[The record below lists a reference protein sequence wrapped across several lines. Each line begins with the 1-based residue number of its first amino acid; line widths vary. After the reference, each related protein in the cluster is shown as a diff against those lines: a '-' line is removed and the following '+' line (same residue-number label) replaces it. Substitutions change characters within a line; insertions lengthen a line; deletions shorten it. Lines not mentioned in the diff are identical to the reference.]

1 MNQFSAKDKEHL
13 RRHLRSAEMLL
24 KDFKKED
31 LGLLLQSQLS
41 DAYEDY
47 HYWKERLK
55 DINKQLICLK
65 QLKTKLYST
74 TEPTIYIID
83 KQTVT
88 EKLFWYRN
96 LYPKV
101 LTEYRDAKQ
110 DYKFAQ
116 IVYDRHLQKER
127 ADRIE
132 AKRFVGKFLY
142 KIRLKQI
149 DSDYKRDIY
158 VRSDSDYLDENNFK
172 DEFEYD
178 LHLAVE
184 RFGDK
189 LKEFSWNASWEL
201 STIFKN
207 LNDYEID
214 IAKVLYPAL
223 VDPKTIL
230 IDFAEFHAWRNKARV
245 KECQRM
251 TIDEFKATKED
262 NATGFGVWLV
272 NEIGDVLE
280 KQYIGTATEIVFY
293 IKKTYRYWEKFYTMF
308 KNGEKPSD
316 RRKNK

>member
-1 MNQFSAKDKEHL
+1 MNQFSAKDKDHL
-13 RRHLRSAEMLL
+13 KRHLRSTEMLL

-55 DINKQLICLK
+55 DINKQLVCLK
-65 QLKTKLYST
+65 HLKTNLYTT
-74 TEPTIYIID
+74 TEPTIYIIS

-96 LYPKV
+96 LYPKA
-101 LTEYRDAKQ
+101 LTEYREAKQ

-116 IVYDRHLQKER
+116 ILYDRYLQEER
-127 ADRIE
+127 ADRTE

-142 KIRLKQI
+142 KIHLKQI
-149 DSDYKRDIY
+149 DFGYERDIY

-172 DEFEYD
+172 NEFEYD

-189 LKEFSWNASWEL
+189 LEEFNWNAGWEL
-201 STIFKN
+201 SNIFKSF
-207 LNDYEID
+207 NDYEID
-214 IAKVLYPAL
+214 IDKIIYP
-223 VDPKTIL
+223 VDPKNIL
-230 IDFAEFHAWRNKARV
+230 IDFAEFHAWRTKARV

-251 TIDEFKATKED
+251 TFEEFKVTKED
-262 NATGFGVWLV
+262 NAEGFGAWLV

-280 KQYIGTATEIVFY
+280 RQYIGTATEIVFY
-293 IKKTYRYWEKFYTMF
+293 IKKTYMYWEKFYNMF
-308 KNGEKPSD
+308 KNGKKPSD

>member
-1 MNQFSAKDKEHL
+1 MNQFSTKDKDHL
-13 RRHLRSAEMLL
+13 RRHLKSAEMFL

-31 LGLLLQSQLS
+31 LGSLLQAQLS
-41 DAYEDY
+41 DAYVDY

-74 TEPTIYIID
+74 TEPAIYLLN
-83 KQTVT
+83 KETVT
-88 EKLFWYRN
+88 QKLFWYRN
-96 LYPKV
+96 LYPKA
-101 LTEYRDAKQ
+101 LTEYREAKQ

-116 IVYDRHLQKER
+116 IMYDRHLQEER
-127 ADRIE
+127 ADRTE

-142 KIRLKQI
+142 KIHLKQI
-149 DSDYKRDIY
+149 DFGYERDIY

-172 DEFEYD
+172 DEFNYD

-189 LKEFSWNASWEL
+189 LKEFNWNAGWEL
-201 STIFKN
+201 SNIFKSF
-207 LNDYEID
+207 NDYEID
-214 IAKVLYPAL
+214 IDKIIYP
-223 VDPKTIL
+223 VDPKNIL
-230 IDFAEFHAWRNKARV
+230 IDFAEFHAWRTKSRV

-251 TIDEFKATKED
+251 TLDEFKATKED
-262 NATGFGVWLV
+262 NAAGFGVWLV

-280 KQYIGTATEIVFY
+280 RHYVGTATEIVFY
-293 IKKTYRYWEKFYTMF
+293 IKKTYMYWEKFYNMF
-308 KNGEKPSD
+308 KNDEKPSD